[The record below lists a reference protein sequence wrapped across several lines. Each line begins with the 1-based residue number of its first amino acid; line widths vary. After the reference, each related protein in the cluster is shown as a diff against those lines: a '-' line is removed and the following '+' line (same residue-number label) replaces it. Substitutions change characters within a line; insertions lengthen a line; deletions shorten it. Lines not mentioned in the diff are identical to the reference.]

1 MGKPRLKVQSEAVTG
16 MTTAGLGMW
25 KSAKTRAVMLIPRMW
40 QGTYRVGPRRNH
52 ILLRSKRLNMI
63 YMRFC
68 MHVG

>member
-1 MGKPRLKVQSEAVTG
+1 MLKLTNLGGMGMAA
-16 MTTAGLGMW
+16 AGNVAAKG
-25 KSAKTRAVMLIPRMW
+25 SKTRAYMPIPRMW
-40 QGTYRVGPRRNH
+40 QGTYRVGARRSH